1 MEKAHSKSTSTL
13 KFVKSASQSTTG
25 SWSSNSEGA
34 PKDEFKDKSK
44 SCQKSPTMEN
54 TKAQEVKL
62 HTQERATKRAMFNY
76 MVATKLSILEH
87 QRKQEERLQKM
98 IEEEEI
104 RLLRKEMVPR
114 AQLMPFFDRPF
125 IPRRSS
131 RPLTIPREPSFR
143 MLSSKYLSCNPG
155 SQLYNF
161 QPTTRATNP
170 IK

>member
-1 MEKAHSKSTSTL
+1 MEKTHSKSTL
-13 KFVKSASQSTTG
+13 KFVKSASQFTTG
-25 SWSSNSEGA
+25 LWSTNSEGM

-62 HTQERATKRAMFNY
+62 HTQQRATKRAMFNY
-76 MVATKLSILEH
+76 MVATKLSILEQ
-87 QRKQEERLQKM
+87 QRKQEEMLQKM
-98 IEEEEI
+98 IAEEEI

-125 IPRRSS
+125 IPQRSS

-143 MLSSKYLSCNPG
+143 MMSSKGFSCNSG
-155 SQLYNF
+155 SELYNF
-161 QPTTRATNP
+161 QPTTQAMNP

>member
-1 MEKAHSKSTSTL
+1 MEKAHSKSTL

-44 SCQKSPTMEN
+44 SPTREN

-62 HTQERATKRAMFNY
+62 HTKERATKRAMFNY

-114 AQLMPFFDRPF
+114 AQLMPLFDRPF
-125 IPRRSS
+125 IPQRSS

-143 MLSSKYLSCNPG
+143 KYLSCNPG